1 MRKILPLLL
10 IILILIVVIPLITSC
25 KPQVSE
31 EEDQYSE
38 SKTKYANDF
47 TLLDLNNNKV
57 SLSDFQGKTVV
68 LNFWA
73 TWCLPCRFEIPD
85 FIEVNNLYKDKNVQF
100 IGVSVDTN
108 IKALKEFVE
117 EFNINYPILI
127 DGTLDNISP
136 VWGIRKIPT
145 TFILNEIGEVMFK
158 NVGMMT
164 KDKLIKVL
172 EEVP

>member
-10 IILILIVVIPLITSC
+10 IILILIVIIPLITSC

-108 IKALKEFVE
+108 I
-117 EFNINYPILI
+117 I
-127 DGTLDNISP
+127 
-136 VWGIRKIPT
+136 
-145 TFILNEIGEVMFK
+145 
-158 NVGMMT
+158 
-164 KDKLIKVL
+164 
-172 EEVP
+172 